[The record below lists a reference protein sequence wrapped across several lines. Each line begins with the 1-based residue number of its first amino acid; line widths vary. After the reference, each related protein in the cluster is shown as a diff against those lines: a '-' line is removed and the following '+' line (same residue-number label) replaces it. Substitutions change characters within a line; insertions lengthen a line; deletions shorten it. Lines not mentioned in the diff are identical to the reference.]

1 MLRLLRALRRSVA
14 VVLGLLGGIWS
25 VLMMLLMAGSLALSV
40 AMTMVPAVFSAVA
53 GVVESVTGVRSLATR
68 QADDMARLERRATSE
83 AAARRTADTR
93 ATRLSGELAESR
105 AAQARLARELRDS
118 PITYRGQRV
127 AAHEAVKDTAER
139 VKRRTVFASSRNIG
153 SMAGE
158 ALPVVGVGVIVAATA
173 WELSDACALM
183 GEMRALD
190 AAFNPD
196 DPVTD
201 DEICGMKPPTR
212 AELWASIK
220 ASPGAAWEK
229 AQGMYDGLP
238 EVSLSGSY
246 DWIIASLAG
255 LWNTMFGDDPDPEEA
270 LP

>member
-1 MLRLLRALRRSVA
+1 MLRLLRRLRRTAA

-68 QADDMARLERRATSE
+68 QADDLARLERRA
-83 AAARRTADTR
+83 A
-93 ATRLSGELAESR
+93 RLSGELADSR

-118 PITYRGQRV
+118 PVTYRGKRI
-127 AAHEAVKDTAER
+127 AAREAVKDTAER
-139 VKRRTVFASSRNIG
+139 VARRTTFATSRNLA

-158 ALPVVGVGVIVAATA
+158 ALPMIGVGVIVAATA

-183 GEMRALD
+183 GEMRELD
-190 AAFNPD
+190 AAFNPN

-220 ASPGAAWEK
+220 ASPGAAWDT
-229 AQGMYDGLP
+229 ARGMYDSLP
-238 EVSLSGSY
+238 EVSFSGTY
-246 DWIIASLAG
+246 ASTVAYLAG
-255 LWNTMFGDDPDPEEA
+255 RWDAVFGDDPDPAEA

>member
-1 MLRLLRALRRSVA
+1 MLRLLRRLRRTAA

-68 QADDMARLERRATSE
+68 QADDLARLERRA
-83 AAARRTADTR
+83 A
-93 ATRLSGELAESR
+93 RLSGELADSR

-118 PITYRGQRV
+118 PVTYRGKRI
-127 AAHEAVKDTAER
+127 AAREAVKDTAER
-139 VKRRTVFASSRNIG
+139 VARRTTFATSRNLA

-158 ALPVVGVGVIVAATA
+158 ALPMVGVGVIVAATA

-183 GEMRALD
+183 GEMRELD
-190 AAFNPD
+190 AAFNPN
-196 DPVTD
+196 DPMTD

-220 ASPGAAWEK
+220 ASPGAAWDT
-229 AQGMYDGLP
+229 ARGMYDSLP
-238 EVSLSGSY
+238 EVSFSGTY
-246 DWIIASLAG
+246 DWALASLTGVWDAA
-255 LWNTMFGDDPDPEEA
+255 FGDDPDPAEA

>member
-1 MLRLLRALRRSVA
+1 MLRLLRRLRRTAA

-68 QADDMARLERRATSE
+68 QADDLARLERRA
-83 AAARRTADTR
+83 A
-93 ATRLSGELAESR
+93 RLSGELADSR
-105 AAQARLARELRDS
+105 AAQDRLARELRDS
-118 PITYRGQRV
+118 PVTYRGQRL
-127 AAHEAVKDTAER
+127 AAREAVKDTAER
-139 VKRRTVFASSRNIG
+139 VARRTTFATSRNLA

-158 ALPVVGVGVIVAATA
+158 ALPMIGVGVIVAATA

-183 GEMRALD
+183 GEMRELD
-190 AAFNPD
+190 AAFNPN

-220 ASPGAAWEK
+220 ASPGAAWDT
-229 AQGMYDGLP
+229 ARGMYDSLP
-238 EVSLSGSY
+238 EVSFSGTY
-246 DWIIASLAG
+246 ASTVAYLAG
-255 LWNTMFGDDPDPEEA
+255 GWNAVFGDDPDPEEA